1 MILLALI
8 VTALFVLFV
17 YYTLVGILRL
27 PIHKKPIRAAP
38 KGNTQSKFFE
48 TALLKAAKK
57 LAPKIKLDSFKR
69 VRLARALEVIKS
81 PLTAEEHTA
90 FVVLS
95 SAVIALIGI
104 VALPFN
110 TIIGAAV
117 VIYAYLTFTKS
128 KKKVFRLYH
137 QMRYDIES
145 ELPRFVS
152 FIEQKL
158 MNADSSVLD
167 MIEEYKLTDNV
178 AFIGEL
184 DRTLADMNTSSYENG
199 LLGLNKRIGSEQLAM
214 VVKGLLGLI
223 RGEDQLVYFTMLKND
238 MNKLEINEL
247 KQNAQGKQKQISKYS
262 GLLFFAIVLILAT
275 PLVIVIFDSV
285 TKLFG

>member
-38 KGNTQSKFFE
+38 KGNTRSKFFE

>member
-38 KGNTQSKFFE
+38 KGNTRSKFFE

-167 MIEEYKLTDNV
+167 MIEEYKLTDNA